1 MNTDRAYVG
10 NLPIRN
16 THHSQL
22 PAEVVLQPPHNS
34 PHHRILQPLKSAL
47 HHHPAHSSQLPMR
60 KMEHI
65 HYPPPPPPPPPVGH
79 PQIPA
84 VVRPAVVQSVSTII
98 LIGYLTNGIPK
109 RIRRPITV
117 PTRLAD
123 PQKPRIAKPKSRN
136 SSKSAPA
143 IHTQRPSIIKND
155 TSRPHTPV
163 IPPQPPVYPHVKGE
177 ATILHLDPPAT
188 RYPLPTPVVPTVI
201 HTPSHGPVAPPP
213 QNIQRKRWRHNY
225 LEAYKASLD
234 AEAENH
240 FVREQVAPLNPV
252 LSAPPIPFRYHGTLR
267 GKLLLLFSG
276 MEMFHGVVEDMNPL
290 PQIAWDVRCA
300 PSTLVITARPYPFS
314 DPTLTKKQMKRR
326 ALLDHNEVLRL
337 YGQASTN
344 PPYVLSYLYLSILF
358 RNFKES
364 DILFSRCTVGQTM
377 S

>member
-1 MNTDRAYVG
+1 MNTDRGYVG
-10 NLPIRN
+10 NPPIRE
-16 THHSQL
+16 TYRSQL
-22 PAEVVLQPPHNS
+22 PAQVVLQHPHNS

-47 HHHPAHSSQLPMR
+47 HHHPAHSPQPLMR
-60 KMEHI
+60 KMEHV
-65 HYPPPPPPPPPVGH
+65 HYPPPPPASGH

-84 VVRPAVVQSVSTII
+84 IVRPAAVRPAVVQSVGTIT
-98 LIGYLTNGIPK
+98 LIAYLTNGIQK

-117 PTRLAD
+117 PTRLAA
-123 PQKPRIAKPKSRN
+123 PMKPRIAKPTSRIN
-136 SSKSAPA
+136 SKSAPA
-143 IHTQRPSIIKND
+143 IHNIRPSIIKND

-163 IPPQPPVYPHVKGE
+163 IPGQYAPKPLVYPHVKGE

-201 HTPSHGPVAPPP
+201 HTPTHGHVVQPPL
-213 QNIQRKRWRHNY
+213 NIQRKRWRHNY
-225 LEAYKASLD
+225 LGAYKASLD

-267 GKLLLLFSG
+267 EKLLLLVSG
-276 MEMFHGVVEDMNPL
+276 MKMFYGVFEDMNPL

-314 DPTLTKKQMKRR
+314 DPTLTKTQMKRR

-344 PPYVLSYLYLSILF
+344 PPYVLS
-358 RNFKES
+358 
-364 DILFSRCTVGQTM
+364 
-377 S
+377 

>member
-1 MNTDRAYVG
+1 
-10 NLPIRN
+10 
-16 THHSQL
+16 
-22 PAEVVLQPPHNS
+22 
-34 PHHRILQPLKSAL
+34 
-47 HHHPAHSSQLPMR
+47 MR
-60 KMEHI
+60 KMEHV
-65 HYPPPPPPPPPVGH
+65 HYPPPPSGH

-84 VVRPAVVQSVSTII
+84 IVRPAVVQSVSANII
-98 LIGYLTNGIPK
+98 LITYLTNGIPK

-123 PQKPRIAKPKSRN
+123 PLKPRIAKPKSRN
-136 SSKSAPA
+136 NSKSAPA
-143 IHTQRPSIIKND
+143 IHSMRPSIIKND

-163 IPPQPPVYPHVKGE
+163 IPGQYVPKPPVYPHVKGE

-201 HTPSHGPVAPPP
+201 HTPIHGPAVHPPL
-213 QNIQRKRWRHNY
+213 NIQRKRWRHNY

-267 GKLLLLFSG
+267 ERLLLLLSG
-276 MEMFHGVVEDMNPL
+276 VKMFYGVFEDMNPL

-314 DPTLTKKQMKRR
+314 DPTLTKTQMKRR

-344 PPYVLSYLYLSILF
+344 PPYVLSYLYIFYLF
-358 RNFKES
+358 EIVF
-364 DILFSRCTVGQTM
+364 L
-377 S
+377 